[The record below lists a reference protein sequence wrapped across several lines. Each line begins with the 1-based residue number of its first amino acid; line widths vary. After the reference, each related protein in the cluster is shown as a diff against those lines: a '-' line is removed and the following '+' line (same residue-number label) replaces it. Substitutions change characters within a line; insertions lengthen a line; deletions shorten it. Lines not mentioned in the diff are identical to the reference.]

1 LGSETSFPSMMSA
14 TSALAH
20 AGAQPPAPRPDHAIR
35 AARVEDLDLLLALE
49 TRCFEH
55 DRLSRRSF
63 RHFLT
68 SDTAICLVAE
78 RAGEL
83 LGYALVLFHGR
94 TALARLYSM
103 AVAPE
108 HQGLGLGHALLAA
121 AEAAA
126 LNGGAAVMR
135 LEVHPHNAAAIALY
149 RGAGYVE
156 FGVYRGFYEDDSDA
170 LRMQHVLVP
179 RLQPDLS
186 GIPHYRQTLEF
197 TCGPAALMMAMKALN
212 RRQRL
217 DRRLELRLWRES
229 TTIFMTSGHGGC
241 SPHGLAL
248 AAWRRGFAVE
258 LFVSHERPV
267 FLDSVRTPDKKEV
280 LRLVHE
286 EFLDEIRRTDI
297 AVHRRPLAVDE
308 LSARL
313 AAGAMVLVL
322 ISQYRIYGDKEPH
335 WIIVSG
341 CDQRFIYAHDPYI
354 SGVHVSTTDR
364 VSIPILRREFELMA
378 RYGRSKLQAAV
389 IVSKRDAAR

>member
-1 LGSETSFPSMMSA
+1 MT
-14 TSALAH
+14 ALPQAR
-20 AGAQPPAPRPDHAIR
+20 AQPPVLRPDPALRPAR
-35 AARVEDLDLLLALE
+35 AEDLDQLLVLE
-49 TRCFEH
+49 NRCFEL

-63 RHFLT
+63 RHFLS
-68 SDTAICLVAE
+68 SDTASCLVAE
-78 RAGEL
+78 RDGDL
-83 LGYALVLFHGR
+83 LGYVLVLFHGR

-108 HQGLGLGHALLAA
+108 HRAQGLGRVLLDA
-121 AEAAA
+121 AEAVA
-126 LNGGAAVMR
+126 LDGGAAIMR
-135 LEVHPHNAAAIALY
+135 LEVHPANFAAIALY
-149 RGAGYVE
+149 RRAGYLE
-156 FGVYRGFYEDDSDA
+156 FGIYRGFYEDDSDA

-186 GIPHYRQTLEF
+186 GVPHYRQTLEF

-212 RRQRL
+212 RRLRL
-217 DRRLELRLWRES
+217 DRRLELSLWRES

-258 LFVSHERPV
+258 LFVNDEGPP
-267 FLDSVRTPDKKEV
+267 FLDTVRTPDKKEV
-280 LRLVHE
+280 IRLVRQ
-286 EFLDEIRRTDI
+286 EFLEEIRRTDI
-297 AVHRRPLAVDE
+297 QVHRHPLSADE
-308 LSARL
+308 LSARV
-313 AAGAMVLVL
+313 AAGAIPVVM

-354 SGVHVSTTDR
+354 SDAHVTTTDR

-378 RYGRSKLQAAV
+378 RYGRSRLQAAI
-389 IVSKRDAAR
+389 IVSKRDDAR

>member
-1 LGSETSFPSMMSA
+1 MMSVM
-14 TSALAH
+14 SALPQARV
-20 AGAQPPAPRPDHAIR
+20 QLPVRRPHGAIR
-35 AARVEDLDLLLALE
+35 LARLEDLDRLLALE
-49 TRCFEH
+49 ARCFEQ

-63 RHFLT
+63 RHFLA
-68 SDTAICLVAE
+68 SDTASCLVAE
-78 RAGEL
+78 DGGEL

-108 HQGLGLGHALLAA
+108 LQGQGLGRALLEA
-121 AEAAA
+121 AETAA
-126 LNGGAAVMR
+126 LDGGAAVMR
-135 LEVHPHNAAAIALY
+135 LEVHPRNAPAIALY
-149 RGAGYVE
+149 RSAGYIE
-156 FGVYRGFYEDDSDA
+156 FGVYPGFYEDESDA
-170 LRMQHVLVP
+170 LRMQHALVP
-179 RLQPDLS
+179 RLQSAAPS
-186 GIPHYRQTLEF
+186 VPHYRQTLEF

-212 RRQRL
+212 RRLRL

-241 SPHGLAL
+241 SPHGMAL

-258 LFVSHERPV
+258 LFVNDERPP
-267 FLDSVRTPDKKEV
+267 FLDTVRHPDKKEV
-280 LRLVHE
+280 MRLVHE

-297 AVHRRPLAVDE
+297 EVRRYPLSADE

-313 AAGAMVLVL
+313 AAGAVPVVL

-354 SGVHVSTTDR
+354 SEAHVTATDR

-378 RYGRSKLQAAV
+378 RYGRSRLQAAI
-389 IVSKRDAAR
+389 IVSKRNTAR

>member
-1 LGSETSFPSMMSA
+1 MS
-14 TSALAH
+14 SAMTALPQAR
-20 AGAQPPAPRPDHAIR
+20 AQPPVLRPDPAIR
-35 AARVEDLDLLLALE
+35 PARAEDLDRLLTLE
-49 TRCFEH
+49 NRCFEL

-63 RHFLT
+63 RHFLS
-68 SDTAICLVAE
+68 SDTASCLVAE
-78 RAGEL
+78 REGEL
-83 LGYALVLFHGR
+83 LGYVLVLFHGR

-108 HQGLGLGHALLAA
+108 HRAQGLGRVLLEA
-121 AEAAA
+121 AEAVA
-126 LNGGAAVMR
+126 LDGGAAIMR
-135 LEVHPHNAAAIALY
+135 LEVHPANFAAIALY
-149 RGAGYVE
+149 RRAGYLE
-156 FGVYRGFYEDDSDA
+156 FGIYRGFYEDDSDA

-186 GIPHYRQTLEF
+186 GVPHYRQTLEF

-212 RRQRL
+212 RRLRL
-217 DRRLELRLWRES
+217 DRRLELSLWRES

-258 LFVSHERPV
+258 LFVNDEGPP
-267 FLDSVRTPDKKEV
+267 FLDTVRTPDKKEV
-280 LRLVHE
+280 VRLVHQ
-286 EFLDEIRRTDI
+286 EFLEEIRRTDI
-297 AVHRRPLAVDE
+297 QVHRQPLSADA
-308 LSARL
+308 LSARV
-313 AAGAMVLVL
+313 AAGAIPVVM

-354 SGVHVSTTDR
+354 SEAHVTTTDR

-378 RYGRSKLQAAV
+378 RYGRSRLQAAI
-389 IVSKRDAAR
+389 IVSKRDDAR

>member
-1 LGSETSFPSMMSA
+1 
-14 TSALAH
+14 
-20 AGAQPPAPRPDHAIR
+20 
-35 AARVEDLDLLLALE
+35 
-49 TRCFEH
+49 
-55 DRLSRRSF
+55 
-63 RHFLT
+63 
-68 SDTAICLVAE
+68 
-78 RAGEL
+78 
-83 LGYALVLFHGR
+83 
-94 TALARLYSM
+94 
-103 AVAPE
+103 
-108 HQGLGLGHALLAA
+108 
-121 AEAAA
+121 
-126 LNGGAAVMR
+126 
-135 LEVHPHNAAAIALY
+135 
-149 RGAGYVE
+149 
-156 FGVYRGFYEDDSDA
+156 
-170 LRMQHVLVP
+170 
-179 RLQPDLS
+179 
-186 GIPHYRQTLEF
+186 
-197 TCGPAALMMAMKALN
+197 MMAMKALN
-212 RRQRL
+212 RRLRL

-241 SPHGLAL
+241 SPQGLAL

-286 EFLDEIRRTDI
+286 EFLDEIRRSDI
-297 AVHRRPLAVDE
+297 KVHRHPLAVDE

-313 AAGAMVLVL
+313 AAGAMILVL

>member
-1 LGSETSFPSMMSA
+1 MPSVM
-14 TSALAH
+14 TALPQAR
-20 AGAQPPAPRPDHAIR
+20 AQPPVLRPDPAIR
-35 AARVEDLDLLLALE
+35 PARAEDLDRLLTLE
-49 TRCFEH
+49 NRCFEH

-63 RHFLT
+63 RHFLS
-68 SDTAICLVAE
+68 SDTASCLVAE
-78 RAGEL
+78 RDGEL
-83 LGYALVLFHGR
+83 LGYVLVLFHGR

-108 HQGLGLGHALLAA
+108 HRAQGLGRVLLDA
-121 AEAAA
+121 AEAVA
-126 LNGGAAVMR
+126 LDGGAAIMR
-135 LEVHPHNAAAIALY
+135 LEVHPANFAAIALY
-149 RGAGYVE
+149 RRAGYLE
-156 FGVYRGFYEDDSDA
+156 FGIYRGFYEDDSDA

-186 GIPHYRQTLEF
+186 GVPHYRQTLEF

-212 RRQRL
+212 RRLRL
-217 DRRLELRLWRES
+217 DRRLELSLWRES

-258 LFVSHERPV
+258 LFVNDEGPP
-267 FLDSVRTPDKKEV
+267 FLDTVRTPDKKEV
-280 LRLVHE
+280 VRLVHQ
-286 EFLDEIRRTDI
+286 EFLEEIRRTDI
-297 AVHRRPLAVDE
+297 QVHRQPLSADA
-308 LSARL
+308 LSARV
-313 AAGAMVLVL
+313 AAGAIPVVM

-354 SGVHVSTTDR
+354 SDAHVTTTDR

-378 RYGRSKLQAAV
+378 RYGRSRLQAAI
-389 IVSKRDAAR
+389 IVSKRDDAR

>member
-1 LGSETSFPSMMSA
+1 MLSVMSA
-14 TSALAH
+14 LSQAR
-20 AGAQPPAPRPDHAIR
+20 AQPSVLHSDPAIR
-35 AARVEDLDLLLALE
+35 PARLEDLDALLALE
-49 TRCFEH
+49 NRCFEH

-68 SDTAICLVAE
+68 SDTASCLIAE
-78 RAGEL
+78 RAGAL

-108 HQGLGLGHALLAA
+108 HQGQRLGRMLLEA

-126 LNGGAAVMR
+126 LDSGAAVMR
-135 LEVHPHNAAAIALY
+135 LEVHPQNTAAIALY
-149 RGAGYVE
+149 RGAGYLE
-156 FGVYRGFYEDDSDA
+156 FGIYRGFYEDDSDA
-170 LRMQHVLVP
+170 LRMQHALVP
-179 RLQPDLS
+179 RLQPDVS
-186 GIPHYRQTLEF
+186 GVPHYRQTLEF

-212 RRQRL
+212 RRLRL
-217 DRRLELRLWRES
+217 DRRLELSLWRES

-258 LFVSHERPV
+258 LFVNDERPP
-267 FLDSVRTPDKKEV
+267 FLDTVRTPDKKEV
-280 LRLVHE
+280 LKLVHQ
-286 EFLDEIRRTDI
+286 EFLDEIARTGI
-297 AVHRRPLAVDE
+297 RVHRHPLSADE
-308 LSARL
+308 LSARV
-313 AAGAMVLVL
+313 AAGAIAVVL

-354 SGVHVSTTDR
+354 SEAHVTATDR

-378 RYGRSKLQAAV
+378 RYGRSRLQAAI
-389 IVSKRDAAR
+389 IVSKQDDAR

>member
-1 LGSETSFPSMMSA
+1 MPAMT
-14 TSALAH
+14 ALPQAR
-20 AGAQPPAPRPDHAIR
+20 AQPPVRRPDWAIR
-35 AARVEDLDLLLALE
+35 LARGEDLDRLLALE
-49 TRCFEH
+49 NRCFEH

-68 SDTAICLVAE
+68 SDTASCMVAE

-83 LGYALVLFHGR
+83 LGYGLVLFHGR

-108 HQGLGLGHALLAA
+108 HQGQGLGRDLLEV

-126 LNGGAAVMR
+126 LDSGAAVMR
-135 LEVHPHNAAAIALY
+135 LEVHPLNFAAIALY
-149 RGAGYVE
+149 RRAGYLE
-156 FGVYRGFYEDDSDA
+156 FGVYRGFYEDESDA

-179 RLQPDLS
+179 RLQPDVS
-186 GIPHYRQTLEF
+186 GVPHYRQTLEF

-212 RRQRL
+212 RRLRL
-217 DRRLELRLWRES
+217 DRRLELSLWRES

-258 LFVSHERPV
+258 LFVNDERPP
-267 FLDSVRTPDKKEV
+267 FLDTVRTLDKKEV
-280 LRLVHE
+280 LRLVHQ
-286 EFLDEIRRTDI
+286 EFLEEIRRTDI
-297 AVHRRPLAVDE
+297 QVHRRPMSADE
-308 LSARL
+308 LSARV
-313 AAGAMVLVL
+313 AAGAVPVVL

-354 SGVHVSTTDR
+354 SEAHVTATDR

-378 RYGRSKLQAAV
+378 RYGRSRLQAAI
-389 IVSKRDAAR
+389 IVSKRDDAR

>member
-1 LGSETSFPSMMSA
+1 MPTM
-14 TSALAH
+14 TALSH
-20 AGAQPPAPRPDHAIR
+20 AIAQPPARRPDWAIR
-35 AARVEDLDLLLALE
+35 MARADDLDQLLTLE
-49 TRCFEH
+49 NRCFEL

-63 RHFLT
+63 RRFLA
-68 SDTAICLVAE
+68 SDTASCLVAE

-108 HQGLGLGHALLAA
+108 HQGLGLGRALLEA

-126 LNGGAAVMR
+126 LDSGTAVMR
-135 LEVHPHNAAAIALY
+135 LEVHPNNAAAIALY
-149 RGAGYVE
+149 RSAGYVE

-170 LRMQHVLVP
+170 LRMQHALV
-179 RLQPDLS
+179 RHLQPDVS
-186 GIPHYRQTLEF
+186 GVPHYRQTLEF
-197 TCGPAALMMAMKALN
+197 TCGPAVLMMAMKALN
-212 RRQRL
+212 RRLRL
-217 DRRLELRLWRES
+217 DRRLELNLWRES

-241 SPHGLAL
+241 SPHGMAL

-258 LFVSHERPV
+258 LFVNDEGPP
-267 FLDSVRTPDKKEV
+267 FLDTVRTPDKKEV
-280 LRLVHE
+280 MRLVHQ

-297 AVHRRPLAVDE
+297 TVHRHPLSADE
-308 LSARL
+308 LSTRV
-313 AAGAMVLVL
+313 AAGAIPVVL

-335 WIIVSG
+335 WIIVTG

-354 SGVHVSTTDR
+354 SEAHVTTTDR

-378 RYGRSKLQAAV
+378 RYGRSRLQAAI
-389 IVSKRDAAR
+389 IVSKRDDAR

>member
-1 LGSETSFPSMMSA
+1 MPSVM
-14 TSALAH
+14 TALPQAR
-20 AGAQPPAPRPDHAIR
+20 AQPPVLRPDPVIR
-35 AARVEDLDLLLALE
+35 SARAEDLDRLLTLE
-49 TRCFEH
+49 NRCFEH

-63 RHFLT
+63 RHFLS
-68 SDTAICLVAE
+68 SDTASCLVAE
-78 RAGEL
+78 RDGEL
-83 LGYALVLFHGR
+83 LGYVLVLFHGR

-108 HQGLGLGHALLAA
+108 HRAQGLGRVLLEA
-121 AEAAA
+121 AEAVA
-126 LNGGAAVMR
+126 LDGGAAIMR
-135 LEVHPHNAAAIALY
+135 LEVHPANFAAIALY
-149 RGAGYVE
+149 RRAGYLE
-156 FGVYRGFYEDDSDA
+156 FGIYRGFYEDDSDA

-212 RRQRL
+212 RRLRL
-217 DRRLELRLWRES
+217 DRRLELSLWRES

-258 LFVSHERPV
+258 LFVNDEGPP
-267 FLDSVRTPDKKEV
+267 FLDTVRTPDKKEV
-280 LRLVHE
+280 VRLVHQD
-286 EFLDEIRRTDI
+286 FLEEIRRTDI
-297 AVHRRPLAVDE
+297 QVHRQPLSADE
-308 LSARL
+308 LSARV
-313 AAGAMVLVL
+313 AAGAIPVVM

-354 SGVHVSTTDR
+354 SDAHVTTTDR

-378 RYGRSKLQAAV
+378 RYGRSRLQAAI
-389 IVSKRDAAR
+389 IVSKRDDAR

>member
-1 LGSETSFPSMMSA
+1 MMSA
-14 TSALAH
+14 RTALAH
-20 AGAQPPAPRPDHAIR
+20 AAPPAPRSEVAVRP
-35 AARVEDLDLLLALE
+35 ARVEDLDRLLALE
-49 TRCFEH
+49 SRCFEH

-63 RHFLT
+63 RHFVT
-68 SDTAICLVAE
+68 SDTASCLVAE
-78 RAGEL
+78 RAGEMH
-83 LGYALVLFHGR
+83 GYALVLFHGR

-108 HQGLGLGHALLAA
+108 HQGKGLGRALLAA

-135 LEVHPHNAAAIALY
+135 LEAHPNNAAAIALY

-170 LRMQHVLVP
+170 LRMQHALVP

-212 RRQRL
+212 RRLRL

-258 LFVSHERPV
+258 LFVNDERPP

-297 AVHRRPLAVDE
+297 GLHRHPLAVDA

-364 VSIPILRREFELMA
+364 VSIPVLRREFELMA

-389 IVSKRDAAR
+389 IVSKRDAAA

>member
-1 LGSETSFPSMMSA
+1 MPVMT
-14 TSALAH
+14 ALPQAR
-20 AGAQPPAPRPDHAIR
+20 AQPPVRRPDWAIR
-35 AARVEDLDLLLALE
+35 LARGEDLDRLLALE
-49 TRCFEH
+49 NRCFEH

-68 SDTAICLVAE
+68 SDTASCMVAE

-108 HQGLGLGHALLAA
+108 HQGQGLGRDLLEA

-126 LNGGAAVMR
+126 LDSGAAVMR
-135 LEVHPHNAAAIALY
+135 LEVHPLNFAAIALY
-149 RGAGYVE
+149 RRAGYLE
-156 FGVYRGFYEDDSDA
+156 FGVYRGFYEDESDA

-179 RLQPDLS
+179 RLQPDVS
-186 GIPHYRQTLEF
+186 GVPHYRQTLEF

-212 RRQRL
+212 RRLRL
-217 DRRLELRLWRES
+217 DRRLELSLWRES

-258 LFVSHERPV
+258 LFVNDERPP
-267 FLDSVRTPDKKEV
+267 FLDTVRTPDKKEV
-280 LRLVHE
+280 LRLVHQ
-286 EFLDEIRRTDI
+286 EFLEEIRRTDI
-297 AVHRRPLAVDE
+297 EVHRHPLSADE
-308 LSARL
+308 LSARV
-313 AAGAMVLVL
+313 AAGAIPVVL

-354 SGVHVSTTDR
+354 SEAHVTATDR

-378 RYGRSKLQAAV
+378 RYGRSRLQAAI
-389 IVSKRDAAR
+389 IVSKRDDAR

>member
-1 LGSETSFPSMMSA
+1 MPPFMT
-14 TSALAH
+14 ALPQAR
-20 AGAQPPAPRPDHAIR
+20 AQPPVLRPDPALRPAR
-35 AARVEDLDLLLALE
+35 AEDLDQLLVLE
-49 TRCFEH
+49 NRCFEL

-63 RHFLT
+63 RHFLS
-68 SDTAICLVAE
+68 SDTASCLVAE
-78 RAGEL
+78 RDGDL
-83 LGYALVLFHGR
+83 LGYVLVLFHGR

-108 HQGLGLGHALLAA
+108 HRAQGLGRVLLDA
-121 AEAAA
+121 AEAVA
-126 LNGGAAVMR
+126 LDGGAAIMR
-135 LEVHPHNAAAIALY
+135 LEVHPANFAAIALY
-149 RGAGYVE
+149 RRAGYLE
-156 FGVYRGFYEDDSDA
+156 FGIYRGFYEDDSDA

-186 GIPHYRQTLEF
+186 GVPHYRQTLEF

-212 RRQRL
+212 RRLRL
-217 DRRLELRLWRES
+217 DRRLELSLWRES

-258 LFVSHERPV
+258 LFVNDEGPP
-267 FLDSVRTPDKKEV
+267 FLDTVRTPDKKEV
-280 LRLVHE
+280 VRLVHQ
-286 EFLDEIRRTDI
+286 EFLEEIRRTDI
-297 AVHRRPLAVDE
+297 QVHRQPLSADE
-308 LSARL
+308 LSARV
-313 AAGAMVLVL
+313 AAGAIPVVM

-354 SGVHVSTTDR
+354 SDAHVTTTDR

-378 RYGRSKLQAAV
+378 RYGRSRLQAAI
-389 IVSKRDAAR
+389 IVSKRDDAR

>member
-1 LGSETSFPSMMSA
+1 MT
-14 TSALAH
+14 ALPQAR
-20 AGAQPPAPRPDHAIR
+20 AQPPVLRPDPAIR
-35 AARVEDLDLLLALE
+35 PAQAEDLDRLLVLE

-63 RHFLT
+63 RHFLS
-68 SDTAICLVAE
+68 SDTASCLVAE
-78 RAGEL
+78 RDGEI
-83 LGYALVLFHGR
+83 LGYVLVLFHGR

-108 HQGLGLGHALLAA
+108 HQSQGLGRVLLDA
-121 AEAAA
+121 AEAVA
-126 LNGGAAVMR
+126 LDGGAAIMR
-135 LEVHPHNAAAIALY
+135 LEVHPANFAAIALY
-149 RGAGYVE
+149 RRAGYLE
-156 FGVYRGFYEDDSDA
+156 FGIYRGFYEDDSDA

-186 GIPHYRQTLEF
+186 GVPHYRQTLEF

-212 RRQRL
+212 RRLRL
-217 DRRLELRLWRES
+217 DRRLELSLWRES

-241 SPHGLAL
+241 SPHGMAL

-258 LFVSHERPV
+258 LFVNDERPP
-267 FLDSVRTPDKKEV
+267 FLDTVRTPDKKEV
-280 LRLVHE
+280 IRLVHQ
-286 EFLDEIRRTDI
+286 EFLEEIRRTDI
-297 AVHRRPLAVDE
+297 QVHRQPLSADA
-308 LSARL
+308 LSARV
-313 AAGAMVLVL
+313 AAGAIPVVM

-354 SGVHVSTTDR
+354 SEAHVTTTDR

-378 RYGRSKLQAAV
+378 RYGRSRLQAAI
-389 IVSKRDAAR
+389 IVSKRDDAR

>member
-1 LGSETSFPSMMSA
+1 MTVMTVLPQA
-14 TSALAH
+14 R
-20 AGAQPPAPRPDHAIR
+20 AQLPVRRPDWAIR
-35 AARVEDLDLLLALE
+35 LARVEDLDRLLALE
-49 TRCFEH
+49 NRCFEH

-63 RHFLT
+63 RHFLS
-68 SDTAICLVAE
+68 SDTASCMVVE

-83 LGYALVLFHGR
+83 LGYAVVLFHGR

-108 HQGLGLGHALLAA
+108 HQGQGLGRVLLEA
-121 AEAAA
+121 AETAA
-126 LNGGAAVMR
+126 LDSGAAVMR
-135 LEVHPHNAAAIALY
+135 LEVHPQNFAAIALY
-149 RGAGYVE
+149 RRAGYLE

-179 RLQPDLS
+179 RLQPDVS
-186 GIPHYRQTLEF
+186 GVPHYRQTLEF

-212 RRQRL
+212 RRLRL
-217 DRRLELRLWRES
+217 DRRLELSLWRES

-241 SPHGLAL
+241 SPHGMAL

-258 LFVSHERPV
+258 LFVNDERPP
-267 FLDSVRTPDKKEV
+267 FLDTVRTPDKKEV
-280 LRLVHE
+280 LRLVHQ
-286 EFLDEIRRTDI
+286 EFLDEIRQTDI
-297 AVHRRPLAVDE
+297 TVHRHPLSADE
-308 LSARL
+308 LSARV
-313 AAGAMVLVL
+313 AAGAIPVVL

-354 SGVHVSTTDR
+354 SDAHVTATDR

-378 RYGRSKLQAAV
+378 RYGRSRLQAAI
-389 IVSKRDAAR
+389 IVSKRDDAR

>member
-1 LGSETSFPSMMSA
+1 MPSVM
-14 TSALAH
+14 TALPQARV
-20 AGAQPPAPRPDHAIR
+20 QPPVLRPDPELRPAR
-35 AARVEDLDLLLALE
+35 AEDLDRLLLLE
-49 TRCFEH
+49 NRCFEH

-63 RHFLT
+63 RHFLA
-68 SDTAICLVAE
+68 SDTASCLVAE
-78 RAGEL
+78 RDGEL
-83 LGYALVLFHGR
+83 LGYVLVLFHGR

-108 HQGLGLGHALLAA
+108 HRSQGLGRVLLNA
-121 AEAAA
+121 AEAVA
-126 LNGGAAVMR
+126 LDGGAAIMR
-135 LEVHPHNAAAIALY
+135 LEVHPANFAAIALY
-149 RGAGYVE
+149 RRAGYLE
-156 FGVYRGFYEDDSDA
+156 FGIYRGFYEDDSDA

-186 GIPHYRQTLEF
+186 GVPHYRQTLEF

-212 RRQRL
+212 RRLRL
-217 DRRLELRLWRES
+217 DRRLELNLWRES

-258 LFVSHERPV
+258 LFVNDEGPP
-267 FLDSVRTPDKKEV
+267 FLDTVRTPDKKEV
-280 LRLVHE
+280 VRLVHQ
-286 EFLDEIRRTDI
+286 EFLEEIRRTDI
-297 AVHRRPLAVDE
+297 QVHRQPLSADT
-308 LSARL
+308 LSARV
-313 AAGAMVLVL
+313 AAGAIPVVM

-354 SGVHVSTTDR
+354 SDAHVTTTDR

-378 RYGRSKLQAAV
+378 RYGRSRLQAAI
-389 IVSKRDAAR
+389 IVSKRDDAR

>member
-1 LGSETSFPSMMSA
+1 MPPVMT
-14 TSALAH
+14 ALPQAR
-20 AGAQPPAPRPDHAIR
+20 AQPPVLRPEPEIR
-35 AARVEDLDLLLALE
+35 AARAEDLDRLLTLE
-49 TRCFEH
+49 NRCFEH

-63 RHFLT
+63 RHFLS
-68 SDTAICLVAE
+68 SDTASCLVAE
-78 RAGEL
+78 RDGEL
-83 LGYALVLFHGR
+83 LGYVLVLFHGR

-108 HQGLGLGHALLAA
+108 HRSRGLGRVLLDA
-121 AEAAA
+121 AEAVA
-126 LNGGAAVMR
+126 LDGGAAIMR
-135 LEVHPHNAAAIALY
+135 LEVHPANFAAIALY
-149 RGAGYVE
+149 RRAGYLE
-156 FGVYRGFYEDDSDA
+156 FGIYRGFYEDDSDA

-186 GIPHYRQTLEF
+186 GVPHYRQTLEF

-212 RRQRL
+212 RRLRL
-217 DRRLELRLWRES
+217 DRRLELSLWRES

-258 LFVSHERPV
+258 LFVNDERPP
-267 FLDSVRTPDKKEV
+267 FLDTVRTPDKKEV
-280 LRLVHE
+280 IRLVHQG
-286 EFLDEIRRTDI
+286 FLEEIRRTDI
-297 AVHRRPLAVDE
+297 QVHRQPLSADA
-308 LSARL
+308 LSARV
-313 AAGAMVLVL
+313 AAGAIPVVM

-354 SGVHVSTTDR
+354 SDAHVTTTDR

-378 RYGRSKLQAAV
+378 RYGRSRLQAAI
-389 IVSKRDAAR
+389 IVSKRDDAR

>member
-1 LGSETSFPSMMSA
+1 MT
-14 TSALAH
+14 ALPQAR
-20 AGAQPPAPRPDHAIR
+20 AQPPVLRPDPALRPAR
-35 AARVEDLDLLLALE
+35 AEDLDQLLVLE
-49 TRCFEH
+49 NRCFEL

-63 RHFLT
+63 RHFLS
-68 SDTAICLVAE
+68 SDTASCLVAE
-78 RAGEL
+78 RDGDL
-83 LGYALVLFHGR
+83 LGYVLVLFHGR

-108 HQGLGLGHALLAA
+108 HRAQGLGRVLLDA
-121 AEAAA
+121 AEAVA
-126 LNGGAAVMR
+126 LDGGAAIMR
-135 LEVHPHNAAAIALY
+135 LEVHPANFAAIALY
-149 RGAGYVE
+149 RRAGYLE
-156 FGVYRGFYEDDSDA
+156 FGIYRGFYEDDSDA

-186 GIPHYRQTLEF
+186 GVPHYRQTLEF

-212 RRQRL
+212 RRLRL
-217 DRRLELRLWRES
+217 DRRLELSLWRES

-258 LFVSHERPV
+258 LFVNDEGPP
-267 FLDSVRTPDKKEV
+267 FLDTVRTPDKKEV
-280 LRLVHE
+280 VRLVHQ
-286 EFLDEIRRTDI
+286 EFLEEIRHTDI
-297 AVHRRPLAVDE
+297 QVHRQPLSADA
-308 LSARL
+308 LSARV
-313 AAGAMVLVL
+313 AAGAIPVVM

-354 SGVHVSTTDR
+354 SDAHVTTTDR

-378 RYGRSKLQAAV
+378 RYGRSRLQAAI
-389 IVSKRDAAR
+389 IVSKRDDAR

>member
-1 LGSETSFPSMMSA
+1 MPSAM
-14 TSALAH
+14 TALPQARV
-20 AGAQPPAPRPDHAIR
+20 QPPVLRPDPVIR
-35 AARVEDLDLLLALE
+35 SARAEDLDRLLTLE
-49 TRCFEH
+49 NRCFEH

-63 RHFLT
+63 RHFLS
-68 SDTAICLVAE
+68 SDTASCLVAE
-78 RAGEL
+78 RDGEL
-83 LGYALVLFHGR
+83 LGYVLVLFHGR

-108 HQGLGLGHALLAA
+108 HRAQGLGRVLLDA
-121 AEAAA
+121 AEAVA
-126 LNGGAAVMR
+126 LDGGAAIMR
-135 LEVHPHNAAAIALY
+135 LEVHPANFAAIALY
-149 RGAGYVE
+149 RRAGYLE
-156 FGVYRGFYEDDSDA
+156 FGIYRGFYEDDSDA

-186 GIPHYRQTLEF
+186 GVPHYRQTLEF

-212 RRQRL
+212 RRLRL
-217 DRRLELRLWRES
+217 DRRLEISLWRES

-258 LFVSHERPV
+258 LFVNDEGPP
-267 FLDSVRTPDKKEV
+267 FLDTVRTPDKKEV
-280 LRLVHE
+280 VRLVHQD
-286 EFLDEIRRTDI
+286 FLEEIRRTDI
-297 AVHRRPLAVDE
+297 QVHRQPLSADE
-308 LSARL
+308 LSARV
-313 AAGAMVLVL
+313 AAGAIPVVM

-354 SGVHVSTTDR
+354 SDAHVTTTDR

-378 RYGRSKLQAAV
+378 RYGRSRLQAAI
-389 IVSKRDAAR
+389 IVSKRDDAR

>member
-1 LGSETSFPSMMSA
+1 MTALPQA
-14 TSALAH
+14 T
-20 AGAQPPAPRPDHAIR
+20 AQLPVRRPDWAIR
-35 AARVEDLDLLLALE
+35 LARVEDLDQLLALE
-49 TRCFEH
+49 NRCFEH

-68 SDTAICLVAE
+68 SDTASCLVAE
-78 RAGEL
+78 RAGEP

-108 HQGLGLGHALLAA
+108 HQGQKLGRVLLEA

-126 LNGGAAVMR
+126 LDAGAAVMR
-135 LEVHPHNAAAIALY
+135 LEVHPQNFAAIALY
-149 RGAGYVE
+149 RRAGYLE

-179 RLQPDLS
+179 RLQPDVS
-186 GIPHYRQTLEF
+186 GVPHYRQTLEF

-212 RRQRL
+212 RRLRL
-217 DRRLELRLWRES
+217 DRRLELSLWRES

-241 SPHGLAL
+241 SPHGMAL

-258 LFVSHERPV
+258 LFVNDERPP
-267 FLDSVRTPDKKEV
+267 FLDTVRTPDKKEV
-280 LRLVHE
+280 IRLVHQ

-297 AVHRRPLAVDE
+297 TVHRHPLSADE
-308 LSARL
+308 LSARV
-313 AAGAMVLVL
+313 AAGAIPLVL

-354 SGVHVSTTDR
+354 SEAHVTTTDR

-378 RYGRSKLQAAV
+378 RYGRSRLQAAI

>member
-1 LGSETSFPSMMSA
+1 MT
-14 TSALAH
+14 ALPQAR
-20 AGAQPPAPRPDHAIR
+20 AQLPVRRPDWAIHP
-35 AARVEDLDLLLALE
+35 ARLEDLDALLALE
-49 TRCFEH
+49 NRCFEL

-63 RHFLT
+63 RHFLS
-68 SDTAICLVAE
+68 SDTASCLVVE

-108 HQGLGLGHALLAA
+108 QQGQGLGRVLL
-121 AEAAA
+121 EAIETAA
-126 LNGGAAVMR
+126 LDAGAAVMR
-135 LEVHPHNAAAIALY
+135 LEVHPQNFAAIALY
-149 RGAGYVE
+149 RRAGYLE

-179 RLQPDLS
+179 RLQPDVS
-186 GIPHYRQTLEF
+186 GVPHYRQTLEF

-212 RRQRL
+212 RRLRL
-217 DRRLELRLWRES
+217 DRRLELSLWRES

-241 SPHGLAL
+241 SPHGMAL

-258 LFVSHERPV
+258 LFVNDERPP
-267 FLDSVRTPDKKEV
+267 FLDTVRTPDKKEV
-280 LRLVHE
+280 LRLVHQ

-297 AVHRRPLAVDE
+297 TVHRHPLSADE
-308 LSARL
+308 LSARV
-313 AAGAMVLVL
+313 AAGAIPLVL

-354 SGVHVSTTDR
+354 SEAHVTTTDR

-378 RYGRSKLQAAV
+378 RYGRSRLQAAI
-389 IVSKRDAAR
+389 IVSKRDDTR

>member
-1 LGSETSFPSMMSA
+1 MT
-14 TSALAH
+14 ALPQAR
-20 AGAQPPAPRPDHAIR
+20 AQPPVLRPDPAIR
-35 AARVEDLDLLLALE
+35 PARAEDLDRLLVLE

-63 RHFLT
+63 RHFLS
-68 SDTAICLVAE
+68 SDTASCLVAE
-78 RAGEL
+78 REGEI
-83 LGYALVLFHGR
+83 LGYVLVLFHGR

-108 HQGLGLGHALLAA
+108 RQSQGLGRVLLDA
-121 AEAAA
+121 AEAVA
-126 LNGGAAVMR
+126 LDGGAAIMR
-135 LEVHPHNAAAIALY
+135 LEVHPANFAAIALY
-149 RGAGYVE
+149 RRAGYLE
-156 FGVYRGFYEDDSDA
+156 FGIYRGFYEDDSDA

-186 GIPHYRQTLEF
+186 GVPHYRQTLEF

-212 RRQRL
+212 RRLRL
-217 DRRLELRLWRES
+217 DRRLELSLWRES

-241 SPHGLAL
+241 SPHGMAL

-258 LFVSHERPV
+258 LFVNDERPP
-267 FLDSVRTPDKKEV
+267 FLDTVRTPDKKEV
-280 LRLVHE
+280 IRLVHQ
-286 EFLDEIRRTDI
+286 EFLEEIRRTDI
-297 AVHRRPLAVDE
+297 QVHRQPLSADA
-308 LSARL
+308 LSARV
-313 AAGAMVLVL
+313 AAGAIPVVM

-354 SGVHVSTTDR
+354 SEAHVTTTDR

-378 RYGRSKLQAAV
+378 RYGRSRLQAAI
-389 IVSKRDAAR
+389 IVSKRDDAR

>member
-1 LGSETSFPSMMSA
+1 MT
-14 TSALAH
+14 ALPQAR
-20 AGAQPPAPRPDHAIR
+20 AQPPVLRPDPAIR
-35 AARVEDLDLLLALE
+35 PARAEDLDRLLLLE

-63 RHFLT
+63 RHFLS
-68 SDTAICLVAE
+68 SDTASCLVAE
-78 RAGEL
+78 REGEI
-83 LGYALVLFHGR
+83 LGYVLVLFHGR

-108 HQGLGLGHALLAA
+108 HQSQGLGRVLLDA
-121 AEAAA
+121 AEAVA
-126 LNGGAAVMR
+126 LDGGAAIMR
-135 LEVHPHNAAAIALY
+135 LEVHPANFAAIALY
-149 RGAGYVE
+149 RRAGYLE
-156 FGVYRGFYEDDSDA
+156 FGIYRGFYEDDSDA

-186 GIPHYRQTLEF
+186 GVPHYRQTLEF

-212 RRQRL
+212 RRLRL
-217 DRRLELRLWRES
+217 DRRLELSLWRES

-241 SPHGLAL
+241 SPHGMAL

-258 LFVSHERPV
+258 LFVTDERPP
-267 FLDSVRTPDKKEV
+267 FLDTV
-280 LRLVHE
+280 
-286 EFLDEIRRTDI
+286 RTDI
-297 AVHRRPLAVDE
+297 QVHRQPLSADA
-308 LSARL
+308 LSARV
-313 AAGAMVLVL
+313 AAGAIPVVM

-354 SGVHVSTTDR
+354 SEAHVTTTDR

-378 RYGRSKLQAAV
+378 RYGRSRLQAAI
-389 IVSKRDAAR
+389 IVSKRDDAR